1 MDEII
6 TNIGTITMRKQ
17 KEILQELSMTEIA
30 LTEMR
35 TSGVKDNET
44 SFHDGWK
51 QALIWVLST
60 TDEEGE
66 A

>member
-1 MDEII
+1 
-6 TNIGTITMRKQ
+6 MRKQ
-17 KEILQELSMTEIA
+17 KEILQELSMTETA
-30 LTEMR
+30 LAEMR
-35 TSGVKDNET
+35 SSGVKDDET